1 MLTFKNIQSVYNM
14 RRFEINSKNHFITF
28 AFCWLLLLIGRLI
41 YVFVKELTFL
51 ESMFEINFGLFFG
64 LWFGYFVANPDID
77 IILQKV
83 FSKMLHRWIV
93 THSILLPIAL
103 YWLIRPF
110 IIPELAKEFGFC
122 LFIPVVVHL
131 FADFKI
137 MHLIDDNKDGMW
149 RMSIYPFKIK
159 GSSRLSKNT
168 TYILMLVNAVI
179 VFVYS
184 LIIFE
189 VWTVF

>member
-1 MLTFKNIQSVYNM
+1 
-14 RRFEINSKNHFITF
+14 
-28 AFCWLLLLIGRLI
+28 
-41 YVFVKELTFL
+41 
-51 ESMFEINFGLFFG
+51 MFEVNFPIFFG

-77 IILQKV
+77 ILLQKV
-83 FSKMLHRWIV
+83 FGGGLHRWLP
-93 THSILLPIAL
+93 THSVLLPMFL
-103 YWLIRPF
+103 YVLIRPF
-110 IIPELAKEFGFC
+110 IIPELAREFGFC

-149 RMSIYPFKIK
+149 RMSIKPFRIK
-159 GSSRLSKNT
+159 GSSRLSKNAS
-168 TYILMLVNAVI
+168 YILMLVNAIGVL
-179 VFVYS
+179 VYS

>member
-1 MLTFKNIQSVYNM
+1 MIS
-14 RRFEINSKNHFITF
+14 F

-41 YVFVKELTFL
+41 YVLLKELPFF
-51 ESMFEINFGLFFG
+51 EAIIEINFALFLG

-77 IILQKV
+77 ILLQKV
-83 FSKMLHRWIV
+83 FGRMLHRWV
-93 THSILLPIAL
+93 GTHSVLLPIAL

-110 IIPELAKEFGFC
+110 IVPELAKEFGFC
-122 LFIPVVVHL
+122 LFIPVVIHL

-137 MHLIDDNKDGMW
+137 MHLVDEDKDGMW

-159 GSSRLSKNT
+159 GSSRLSKNAS
-168 TYILMLVNAVI
+168 YILMLVNAVGVLI
-179 VFVYS
+179 YS

-189 VWTVF
+189 FWTVF